1 MLNMLYRM
9 NLRITLDNIKRRKR
23 RKERKKYPPR
33 VSCLKDPSPWSS
45 SKPRPTWLNLSGAI

>member
-9 NLRITLDNIKRRKR
+9 HLRIKLDNLKRSR
-23 RKERKKYPPR
+23 RKERKTYPPR
-33 VSCLKDPSPWSS
+33 VSCPKDPSPWSS

>member
-9 NLRITLDNIKRRKR
+9 HLRIKLEKNIKRRR
-23 RKERKKYPPR
+23 RKERKKYPQR
-33 VSCLKDPSPWSS
+33 ISCLKDPSPWSS